1 MIRALLLSILLVLPF
16 AAVSQAREDGG
27 VITAPSGTIPVGDN
41 AASDAA
47 IRTRIDSILSQVSAF
62 DKVRARVDAGIV
74 RLTGEVTEQVQ
85 IDRLNALMARVDG
98 VVAIQ
103 NDVILTTDIGLRLGT
118 VRDRFLQRL
127 NQVIAGL
134 PFVALGLVV
143 GALILLVGSWISR
156 RERTLARV
164 APNPFIA
171 GFLAQVIRLIAWIV
185 ALVVALDLMGATALL
200 GTLLGAAGIFGL
212 SLSFAARDTI
222 EGLVATILLSLRQ
235 PFGPNDLI
243 EVNDQRGRVIRMT
256 SRGTTL
262 LTLDG
267 NHIRIPNQIIYKAVL
282 TNYTRNP
289 ERRFLVD
296 LVIDPV
302 SDLGRARD
310 LALRVLAGMSF
321 VLQRP
326 EPVAWVE
333 ATSPETL
340 VIRAGGWVSQDGT
353 DFDLARG
360 EAFRLL
366 RRAMDA
372 EGFGLPEPIHR
383 IHVEG
388 ADPSPAAQP
397 VPRPAATR
405 REKPPDLS
413 PDATFEELLDR
424 ERGDGRNLLTPVG
437 E

>member
-103 NDVILTTDIGLRLGT
+103 DDVILTTDIGLRLGT

-353 DFDLARG
+353 DFD
-360 EAFRLL
+360 
-366 RRAMDA
+366 
-372 EGFGLPEPIHR
+372 
-383 IHVEG
+383 
-388 ADPSPAAQP
+388 
-397 VPRPAATR
+397 
-405 REKPPDLS
+405 
-413 PDATFEELLDR
+413 
-424 ERGDGRNLLTPVG
+424 
-437 E
+437 

>member
-1 MIRALLLSILLVLPF
+1 MTIDRPANDALADVAIDGFWIAGAVGVEELGDTIRAAFTDPDV
-16 AAVSQAREDGG
+16 AARVAETHGG
-27 VITAPSGTIPVGDN
+27 SLDAVADTTGLDDWRDN
-41 AASDAA
+41 AASY
-47 IRTRIDSILSQVSAF
+47 R
-62 DKVRARVDAGIV
+62 
-74 RLTGEVTEQVQ
+74 
-85 IDRLNALMARVDG
+85 
-98 VVAIQ
+98 
-103 NDVILTTDIGLRLGT
+103 
-118 VRDRFLQRL
+118 
-127 NQVIAGL
+127 
-134 PFVALGLVV
+134 V
-143 GALILLVGSWISR
+143 GAFHLRPPW
-156 RERTLARV
+156 READ
-164 APNPFIA
+164 P
-171 GFLAQVIRLIAWIV
+171 
-185 ALVVALDLMGATALL
+185 D
-200 GTLLGAAGIFGL
+200 GI
-212 SLSFAARDTI
+212 
-222 EGLVATILLSLRQ
+222 
-235 PFGPNDLI
+235 
-243 EVNDQRGRVIRMT
+243 
-256 SRGTTL
+256 
-262 LTLDG
+262 
-267 NHIRIPNQIIYKAVL
+267 
-282 TNYTRNP
+282 
-289 ERRFLVD
+289 D

-413 PDATFEELLDR
+413 PDATFEELLEFSKTQD
-424 ERGDGRNLLTPVG
+424 TT
-437 E
+437 

>member
-397 VPRPAATR
+397 APRPAATR

>member
-16 AAVSQAREDGG
+16 TAVSQAREDGG

-326 EPVAWVE
+326 EPVVWVE